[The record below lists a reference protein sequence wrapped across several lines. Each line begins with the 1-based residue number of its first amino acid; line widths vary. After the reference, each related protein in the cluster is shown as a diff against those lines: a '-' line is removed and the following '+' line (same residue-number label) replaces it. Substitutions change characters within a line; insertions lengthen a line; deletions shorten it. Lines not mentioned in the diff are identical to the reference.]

1 MKYKKIALQFIAALM
16 AFVFTTTNAFADV
29 NMGSELG
36 DGFKDGTSDNVWGV
50 DLDDG
55 TPMHVNG
62 YNDFRT
68 EGLRVTVYNADT
80 NQKVSNTIDITGCD
94 FLNDVT
100 FRYFSDNG
108 ELIPKTTWL
117 KSSYIGSTYNAAD
130 STSKTKYNSF
140 IATKYKTMGYRSEYI
155 PELADLT
162 IISENNTAHL
172 EEIKEFLGKKE
183 FIAHLCSLLQGDISY
198 DDFAAG
204 EYKIAF
210 EPIAYFRYNG
220 MNWALTATE
229 VAIYN
234 KYLVNIGFDT
244 GKSMCA
250 LLGPLTHCNLPRA
263 AFLERRD
270 LGISVYSP
278 NSTADYYYSW
288 RTDRNS
294 DNCIIRTMGI
304 GVLTAT
310 PEQEPVEEL
319 EGDAVYHTDID
330 VYTSFEFVNYGE
342 NIVGDSVFSLQN
354 VDGSFPKIQ
363 VGPTSDKVLYYI
375 QGSSSDQGQTVT
387 YDRRYAYKTD
397 EVDIH
402 YYDNI
407 AEDEVEV
414 FIKNPD
420 YDSSKNVAGDNLIYK
435 SLGKL
440 RNGDYISAADM
451 GMNRSGSAIKY
462 TVRGTADRLIASG
475 TILNSCPSGETGMG
489 WFDWHTPTREQS
501 VTITIEV
508 VDEDS
513 GVVILD
519 ENGEECLKLK
529 IKADIV
535 EVEEVT
541 PPDPKV
547 TDTQPSWHTIL
558 PGDTVTASIAQYAPS
573 EETAELTWYTWSC
586 TAGWTQQDFGDKGLT
601 RNIAQFT
608 YIDPDYVPHYGADD
622 STAYIGAD
630 ILTDEYEKHYW
641 GVNNGYYLGTDGNGE
656 WVNKFSDGAVVLSV
670 GNWQKVEITA
680 SISAT
685 VLVTPSEHCYTA
697 VDMGGIY
704 EIKSGY
710 GFEISVDVHIGGTT
724 ELCTGSQTV
733 NTLFPEFNY
742 DTQSGSV
749 YNRLLVKEG
758 DVYVFKEN
766 PYSAYKDRVHFTPIW
781 YPDEEYYTVY
791 VEVFDIW
798 CPAGH
803 LSVKLTSDIYI
814 NGNVYDDW
822 HIAPVHP

>member
-1 MKYKKIALQFIAALM
+1 MKYKNIALRFIAALM
-16 AFVFTTTNAFADV
+16 AFIFTATTAFADV

-50 DLDDG
+50 DLNDG

-117 KSSYIGSTYNAAD
+117 KRTYIGGTYNAAD

-140 IATKYKTMGYRSEYI
+140 IATKYKTVGYRSEYI
-155 PELADLT
+155 PELAELT

-172 EEIKEFLGKKE
+172 EEIKAALSAENFLKN
-183 FIAHLCSLLQGDISY
+183 ICSLLDGITY
-198 DDFAAG
+198 EGFVEG

-310 PEQEPVEEL
+310 PEDDPVEEL
-319 EGDAVYHTDID
+319 ENEAAYHTDID

-342 NIVGDSVFSLQN
+342 NIIGDTVFSLKN
-354 VDGSFPKIQ
+354 SVDDTYPKRKIGP
-363 VGPTSDKVLYYI
+363 VGNYVLYHRT
-375 QGSSSDQGQTVT
+375 GTWNPETETVS
-387 YDRRYAYKTD
+387 YSEKYAYTSD
-397 EVDIH
+397 EVDII
-402 YYDNI
+402 YYDDVD
-407 AEDEVEV
+407 EDKVEV
-414 FIKNPD
+414 FVENPD
-420 YDSSKNVAGDNLIYK
+420 YDESKTATFSNRYYK

-440 RNGDYISAADM
+440 KNGDYISASDL
-451 GMNRSGSAIKY
+451 GLDINRGAIRY

-475 TILNSCPSGETGMG
+475 TISNSCPSGETGMG
-489 WFDWHTPTREQS
+489 WFDWHTPTREQN

-513 GVVILD
+513 GIVILD
-519 ENGEECLKLK
+519 ENGDECLKLK
-529 IKADIV
+529 IKATIQA
-535 EVEEVT
+535 VEELT

-547 TDTQPSWHTIL
+547 TDKQPSWHTVMSS
-558 PGDTVTASIAQYAPS
+558 DTVAATISQYAPKA
-573 EETAELTWYTWSC
+573 ETAELTWYTWSC
-586 TAGWTQQDFGDKGLT
+586 TAGWRQNDLGTKGSS
-601 RNIAQFT
+601 RPMASFD
-608 YIDPDYVPHYGADD
+608 YISPSFEPSPYGG
-622 STAYIGAD
+622 YMGA
-630 ILTDEYEKHYW
+630 TVERGEYEKNYW
-641 GVNNGYYLGTDGNGE
+641 GVDNGYYAGTNGDGDWIHKYYE
-656 WVNKFSDGAVVLSV
+656 GAVILNV
-670 GNWQKVEITA
+670 GNWEKVEITA

-685 VLVTPSEHCYTA
+685 VSVTPSEHCYTA

-704 EIKSGY
+704 EMKSGY

>member
-1 MKYKKIALQFIAALM
+1 MKHKKLALRLIAAFM

-50 DLDDG
+50 DLNDG

-117 KSSYIGSTYNAAD
+117 KRTYIGGTYNAAD

-140 IATKYKTMGYRSEYI
+140 IATKYKTVGYRSEYI
-155 PELADLT
+155 PELAELT

-172 EEIKEFLGKKE
+172 EQIKAFLGDEEFLKS
-183 FIAHLCSLLQGDISY
+183 LCTLLSGDITY
-198 DDFAAG
+198 EDIIDG
-204 EYKIAF
+204 KYKIAF
-210 EPIAYFRYNG
+210 EPVAYFRYNG

-310 PEQEPVEEL
+310 PEEEPLEEL
-319 EGDAVYHTDID
+319 ENEAAYHTDID
-330 VYTSFEFVNYGE
+330 VYTSFEFENYGE
-342 NIVGDSVFSLQN
+342 NIVGDTVFSLKN
-354 VDGSFPKIQ
+354 ANTDEYPKKQI
-363 VGPTSDKVLYYI
+363 GPLGEYVLYYKYGEYNPETE
-375 QGSSSDQGQTVT
+375 QVDFT
-387 YDRRYAYKTD
+387 YRYAYNNDTVGEIYCD
-397 EVDIH
+397 SD
-402 YYDNI
+402 D
-407 AEDEVEV
+407 AVEV
-414 FIKNPD
+414 FIDNPD
-420 YDSSKNVAGDNLIYK
+420 YDSTMNVTSQNQEYK
-435 SLGKL
+435 SLGKMKD
-440 RNGDYISAADM
+440 GDYISAADL
-451 GMNRSGSAIKY
+451 GMDSSDGVIKY
-462 TVRGTADRLIASG
+462 TVRGTANKHIASG
-475 TILNSCPSGETGMG
+475 TISNSCPSGETAMG
-489 WFDWHTPTREQS
+489 WFDWHTPTMEQT

-513 GVVILD
+513 GIVILD
-519 ENGEECLKLK
+519 ENGDECLKLK
-529 IKADIV
+529 IKADIQK
-535 EVEEVT
+535 VEEVT

-547 TDTQPSWHTIL
+547 TDRQPSWHTIMS
-558 PGDTVTASIAQYAPS
+558 DATVAATIAQYAPVV
-573 EETAELTWYTWSC
+573 ETTELTWYTWSC
-586 TAGWTQQDFGDKGLT
+586 TAGWAQQDLGTKGSSRLTDK
-601 RNIAQFT
+601 FK
-608 YIDPDYVPHYGADD
+608 YIDPSFTPNPMAGEYAHMGADVKE
-622 STAYIGAD
+622 S
-630 ILTDEYEKHYW
+630 EYDRKYW
-641 GVNNGYYLGTDGNGE
+641 GVNNGYYYGTNGE
-656 WVNKFSDGAVVLSV
+656 GDWCDKFYTGAVILTV
-670 GNWQKVEITA
+670 GNWQKVEMTA
-680 SISAT
+680 SITAEAYI
-685 VLVTPSEHCYTA
+685 TPSEHCYTA
-697 VDMGGIY
+697 VDYGGGEY
-704 EIKSGY
+704 EMKSGY
-710 GFEISVDVHIGGTT
+710 GFEISVDVHLSGST

-742 DTQSGSV
+742 DTRSGSV
-749 YNRLLVKEG
+749 YNRLLVREG

-766 PYSAYKDRVHFTPIW
+766 PYSTYSDRVHFTPIW
-781 YPDEEYYTVY
+781 YPDEEYYTVF

-803 LSVKLTSDIYI
+803 LSVRLTDDIYI
-814 NGNVYDDW
+814 DGNVYDDW
-822 HIAPVHP
+822 HIAPVNP